1 MIRLPQSRTGRIA
14 AAVSIAALGLAR
26 AHAAAPPQDAAAAK
40 AKPEEVSIPFAN
52 HGGIRDW
59 RADGDR
65 GIWVQDIHNKWY
77 YGRFMSPCI
86 GLQFAEA
93 VRFRTGPAGEL
104 DRWGAVRARNTGNCV
119 FTSFV
124 RSDGPPKKSD
134 RKLKAGE
141 PAPATPAAP
150 APTAPAKPPASAS
163 DQNW

>member
-1 MIRLPQSRTGRIA
+1 MTLLPQRRTGWIA
-14 AAVSIAALGLAR
+14 AAILISAVGLAR
-26 AHAAAPPQDAAAAK
+26 ADAAAPPQDAAAAK
-40 AKPEEVSIPFAN
+40 AKPEDASIPFAS

-77 YGRFMSPCI
+77 YARFMSPCI

-93 VRFRTGPAGEL
+93 VRFKTGPAGEL

-124 RSDGPPKKSD
+124 RSDGPPKKAG
-134 RKLKAGE
+134 KKPQAGE
-141 PAPATPAAP
+141 AAPATPAAP
-150 APTAPAKPPASAS
+150 APTAPAKPPASG
-163 DQNW
+163 